1 MGFTQNLQK
10 YIVEMEKTTE
20 QEVWTHNRADETEAQ
35 DFHIG
40 VSFQFVPI
48 GKVNVK
54 EVNMLA
60 DMFYPFIG
68 GQSGAFH
75 ALSTVFAVSTAA
87 AVLSF

>member
-10 YIVEMEKTTE
+10 YIVAMNKTTE

-35 DFHIG
+35 DFHVG

-54 EVNMLA
+54 EVNMLT

-68 GQSGAFH
+68 GASGASQ
-75 ALSTVFAVSTAA
+75 ALSSIFAVSTAVA
-87 AVLSF
+87 ALSF